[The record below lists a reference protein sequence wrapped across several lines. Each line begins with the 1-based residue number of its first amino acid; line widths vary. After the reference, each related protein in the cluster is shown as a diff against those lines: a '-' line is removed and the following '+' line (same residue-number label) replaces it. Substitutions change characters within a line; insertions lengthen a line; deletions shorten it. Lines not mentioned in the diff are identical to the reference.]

1 MKLNG
6 ATIPGAIVQRVIQRR
21 GMEHSFAD
29 FVPARTAL
37 LVIDLQHAFMKDAI
51 GFAAVKKVAGVGLA
65 LPLNHAAFPATRD
78 QAAEQR
84 RLLG

>member
-6 ATIPGAIVQRVIQRR
+6 ATIPDAIVQRVIQRC

-37 LVIDLQHAFMKDAI
+37 LVIDLQHAFMNDAI
-51 GFAAVKKVAGVGLA
+51 GFAAVKVAGVGLA